1 MKPSF
6 IHKPVNDPFDD
17 PCVYIRIMREKRA
30 LLFDIGDISNLSQ
43 GELLKITDV
52 FVTHTHIDHFI
63 GFDYLLRAILKRNTP
78 LKIYGPSN
86 IIDCIEGKLKGYTWN
101 HIKEYPIKI
110 YVHEVKDNVIY
121 SYLFDAENTFQKK
134 QIGISKFNGLLI
146 DEPLFK
152 VKAIQ
157 LNHQIPCLGFILEEN
172 FHININKALLTE
184 RGLPVGP
191 WLSELKE
198 AIRLNKG
205 LNTEFNIN
213 GNKYK
218 LEDLIDIASITRG
231 QKISYITD
239 VAPEEENILKI
250 IDFVRE
256 SDVLYCEAYF
266 MKKDKEQA
274 IERFHLTSDITGRIA
289 RDACIKEL
297 IPIHFS
303 PRYMKLKETPYDE
316 AILYFKNRSF

>member
-6 IHKPVNDPFDD
+6 IHKLVNNPFDD

-30 LLFDIGDISNLSQ
+30 LLFDIGDISNLPQ
-43 GELLKITDV
+43 GDLFKITDV

-78 LKIYGPSN
+78 LRIYGPLN

-101 HIKEYPIKI
+101 HIKEYPARI
-110 YVHEVKDNVIY
+110 YTNAVKDNFIY
-121 SYLFDAENTFQKK
+121 SYVFGAEDIFQKK
-134 QIGISKFNGLLI
+134 LIGVQSFNGSLL
-146 DEPLFK
+146 DEPFFK

-157 LNHQIPCLGFILEEN
+157 INHQIPCLGFKLEEPY
-172 FHININKALLTE
+172 HININKALLTE

-191 WLSELKE
+191 WLSEFKE
-198 AIRLNKG
+198 AIRLNKE
-205 LNTEFNIN
+205 LSTEFIIN
-213 GNKYK
+213 GNKYT
-218 LEDLIDIASITRG
+218 LGNLIDIASITKG
-231 QKISYITD
+231 QKIAYITD

-250 IDFVRE
+250 IDFVRG

-274 IERFHLTSDITGRIA
+274 IKRFHLTSDITGRIA
-289 RDACIKEL
+289 LEAGVKEL

-303 PRYMKLKETPYDE
+303 PRYMKLRENPYTE
-316 AILYFKNRSF
+316 AMSYFRNRSS

>member
-6 IHKPVNDPFDD
+6 IHKLVNNPFDD
-17 PCVYIRIMREKRA
+17 PCVYLRIMHEKRA

-43 GELLKITDV
+43 GELFKITDV
-52 FVTHTHIDHFI
+52 FVSHTHIDHFI

-78 LKIYGPSN
+78 LNIYGPAN

-110 YVHEVKDNVIY
+110 YVNEVKDSFIY
-121 SYLFDAENTFQKK
+121 SYVFDAENIFQKK
-134 QIGISKFNGLLI
+134 QTGIKNFNGLLL

-157 LNHQIPCLGFILEEN
+157 MNHQIPCLGFKLEEN
-172 FHININKALLTE
+172 YHININKALLTE

-191 WLSELKE
+191 WLSEFKE

-205 LNTEFNIN
+205 LNTEFTIN
-213 GNKYK
+213 DEKYK
-218 LEDLIDIASITRG
+218 LEDLIDISSITEG
-231 QKISYITD
+231 QKIAYITD
-239 VAPEEENILKI
+239 ASPEEENILKI
-250 IDFVRE
+250 IDFVSG

-274 IERFHLTSDITGRIA
+274 IKRFHLTSDLTGRIA
-289 RDACIKEL
+289 REAGVKEL
-297 IPIHFS
+297 IAIHFS
-303 PRYMKLKETPYDE
+303 PRYMKLKENPHDE
-316 AILYFKNRSF
+316 AISYFKNRFF